1 MEFCSGGNLKNK
13 GLLQV
18 LGYFHSQKIA
28 HRDIKPENIFID
40 SYNHVKLG
48 DFGLSNKFSEDE
60 SAHLKWGSLMFFSP
74 EILAKT
80 NYDPFKSDIYSLSI
94 TFFYL
99 ATEKYPFSSSTSKK
113 LKELIIYGQIDLN
126 IDPKMHFFNY
136 QNDF

>member
-1 MEFCSGGNLKNK
+1 
-13 GLLQV
+13 
-18 LGYFHSQKIA
+18 
-28 HRDIKPENIFID
+28 
-40 SYNHVKLG
+40 
-48 DFGLSNKFSEDE
+48 
-60 SAHLKWGSLMFFSP
+60 MFFSP

>member
-1 MEFCSGGNLKNK
+1 MKNK

-28 HRDIKPENIFID
+28 HRDIKPENIVID

-48 DFGLSNKFSEDE
+48 NFGLYNKLSEDE

-80 NYDPFKSDIYSLSI
+80 NYDPFKSDIYSLGI

-99 ATEKYPFSSSTSKK
+99 ATGKYPFSSSTSKK
-113 LKELIIYGQIDLN
+113 LKELLIYGQIDLN
-126 IDPKMHFFNY
+126 IDPKIHY
-136 QNDF
+136 